1 VTSSAETLPRPGVAR
16 GNQSASSPP
25 PLVSGSVTRVLAV
38 ATVPLALSLIVMFG
52 VQLAEAWLV
61 GRLGALPLTAFGF
74 ALPVVLTAMSFGI
87 GLGAGASAVVGRAIG
102 AGEGGAGRLPAHVL
116 GLAAG
121 LGLLVAVPAWFAAP
135 AILRLMGAEG
145 EAHGLALSYLR
156 AWLLGAVPLLVGMAA
171 LSLLRAA
178 GDTLFQGAALAG
190 AAVLAFALDWPLAF
204 GVPGLLPG
212 LGLTGFAVAAGLSW
226 CAMLAA
232 GLWRM
237 RRLGLIGGVPAG
249 DGTGMAEAV
258 RRVLRIAVP
267 AAATNAIIP
276 VATGIYTAMIAAHG
290 PAAVA
295 GFALGSR
302 AEALAMTAFFAL
314 SAITNPFAAQNAGA
328 RRMDRVQ
335 AGLRAALGFCVGF
348 GLLVALPLWLGGP
361 WLAGL
366 FTADPA
372 VAASASL
379 YFAIL
384 PWGFGAVG
392 AIAVINAAFN
402 GLERPLAAV
411 AVSLG
416 RTFVIGVPAAW
427 LGSRIA
433 GEAGTLWGILAAN
446 IIVATIGAAWL
457 LRRVRLDKE
466 LTRR

>member
-1 VTSSAETLPRPGVAR
+1 VTSSAETLTRPDAVRRATPAG
-16 GNQSASSPP
+16 SP
-25 PLVSGSVTRVLAV
+25 PLVSGPVGRVLAV
-38 ATVPLALSLIVMFG
+38 ATAPLALSLIVMFG
-52 VQLAEAWLV
+52 VQLAETWLV
-61 GRLGALPLTAFGF
+61 GRLGALPLTGFGF

-102 AGEGGAGRLPAHVL
+102 AGQGDAGRLSAHVL
-116 GLAAG
+116 RLAAG
-121 LGLLVAVPAWFAAP
+121 LGVLVAVPAWFAAP

-156 AWLLGAVPLLVGMAA
+156 VWFLGAAPLLVGMAA

-178 GDTLFQGAALAG
+178 GDTFFQGAALAG

-212 LGLTGFAVAAGLSW
+212 LGLTGFAAAAGLSW
-226 CAMLAA
+226 CAMLAV

-237 RRLGLIGGVPAG
+237 RRLGLIGGTAPAG
-249 DGTGMAEAV
+249 GGDMMEAV

-276 VATGIYTAMIAAHG
+276 VATGIYTSMVAAHG

-314 SAITNPFAAQNAGA
+314 SAIANPFTAQNAGA
-328 RRMDRVQ
+328 GRMDRVQ
-335 AGLRAALGFCVGF
+335 SGIRAALAFCAGF
-348 GLLVALPLWLGGP
+348 GLLVALPLWLGAP
-361 WLAGL
+361 YVAGL
-366 FTADPA
+366 FTSDPA
-372 VAASASL
+372 VAASAAL
-379 YFAIL
+379 YLSIL

-402 GLERPLAAV
+402 GLERPLGAV

-416 RTFVIGVPAAW
+416 RTFVVGVPAAW

-433 GEAGTLWGILAAN
+433 GEAGTLTGILLANVAVAA
-446 IIVATIGAAWL
+446 IGAAWL
-457 LRRVRLDKE
+457 LRVAALDRQK
-466 LTRR
+466 RCR